1 MPTTDK
7 KIYKK
12 NKIKIIAIINETTVI
27 INAGT
32 REGIKKDDKFNIL
45 DKKVYKLTDPD
56 THEVLDTFKKYKQK
70 LYVKEL
76 HETYCIC
83 VSTYKKHIMP
93 ASSLALMKS
102 LTEPLNP
109 FLKQDKESVKIIGKK
124 MKIDPKEINDILSSY
139 SYSTVHVGDVVKI
152 I

>member
-1 MPTTDK
+1 MSTTDK
-7 KIYKK
+7 KY
-12 NKIKIIAIINETTVI
+12 IKIIAIINETTVI

-32 REGIKKDDKFNIL
+32 REGIKNDDKFNIL

-93 ASSLALMKS
+93 ASLMKS

>member
-1 MPTTDK
+1 MSTTDK
-7 KIYKK
+7 KYIKK
-12 NKIKIIAIINETTVI
+12 TKTVI

-32 REGIKKDDKFNIL
+32 REGIKNDDKFNIL

-93 ASSLALMKS
+93 ASLMKS